1 MRNMR
6 TMRDLRD
13 LWGLMVRGHGEGG
26 GGGGGGG
33 GGSGGGGGVG
43 RSYGEFEVCVAAAE
57 VEHGAML
64 VLDDAVEADE
74 LVLEE
79 GDVVWGG
86 VFVCV
91 YVCVWRW

>member
-1 MRNMR
+1 V
-6 TMRDLRD
+6 
-13 LWGLMVRGHGEGG
+13 VRGDGKGG

-33 GGSGGGGGVG
+33 GGVG
-43 RSYGEFEVCVAAAE
+43 QSYGEFEVSVAAAE

-86 VFVCV
+86 VCACV
-91 YVCVWRW
+91 LRRWWRHGERGKGERWGTGNGER